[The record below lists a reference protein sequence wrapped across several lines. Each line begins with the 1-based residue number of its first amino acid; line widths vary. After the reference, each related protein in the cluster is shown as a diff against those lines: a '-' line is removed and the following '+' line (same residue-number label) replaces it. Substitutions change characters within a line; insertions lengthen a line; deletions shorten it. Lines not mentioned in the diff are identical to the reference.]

1 MMWAGAVYKLCMEKS
16 IKSLLIKIPS
26 SESQYLSNICKCC
39 EHLVVKFLVLGEAL
53 WAVVQQGQASLYKF
67 NRLEKFII
75 YKCSFP
81 ILSNMQS

>member
-39 EHLVVKFLVLGEAL
+39 EHLVVRFLVLGEAL
-53 WAVVQQGQASLYKF
+53 QQGQASLYKLDWK
-67 NRLEKFII
+67 NLLFINVP
-75 YKCSFP
+75 F
-81 ILSNMQS
+81 QS